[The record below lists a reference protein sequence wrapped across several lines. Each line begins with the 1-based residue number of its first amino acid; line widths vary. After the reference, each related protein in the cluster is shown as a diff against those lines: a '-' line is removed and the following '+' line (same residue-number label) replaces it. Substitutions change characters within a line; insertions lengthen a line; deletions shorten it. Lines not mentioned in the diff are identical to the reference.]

1 MLFCFCFKQKTA
13 YEMRICDW
21 SSDVCSSDLARFEQL
36 LKTLSQVYDLV
47 IIDTPPVLP
56 VTDAG
61 IVGRLAGSV
70 FMILKEG
77 EHPMRII
84 EESVRRL
91 RQSGVQL
98 RGTIFTQVGA
108 SGAGERERDVE
119 VKSGAVG
126 VDFG

>member
-1 MLFCFCFKQKTA
+1 MVIIYLCFF
-13 YEMRICDW
+13 
-21 SSDVCSSDLARFEQL
+21 CSSRRRHTICALVTGVQTCALPIYAGLHVVPNGTTPPNPAELLMHARFEQL

-84 EESVRRL
+84 EESVRR
-91 RQSGVQL
+91 
-98 RGTIFTQVGA
+98 
-108 SGAGERERDVE
+108 
-119 VKSGAVG
+119 
-126 VDFG
+126 

>member
-1 MLFCFCFKQKTA
+1 MH
-13 YEMRICDW
+13 
-21 SSDVCSSDLARFEQL
+21 ARFEQL

-98 RGTIFTQVGA
+98 RGTIFNQVGA
-108 SGAGERERDVE
+108 RGAGQGDRKSV
-119 VKSGAVG
+119 VLGKSGSVRLG
-126 VDFG
+126 LGGCRVIKKKKT

>member
-1 MLFCFCFKQKTA
+1 MH
-13 YEMRICDW
+13 
-21 SSDVCSSDLARFEQL
+21 ARFEQL

-47 IIDTPPVLP
+47 IIDTPPILP

-98 RGTIFTQVGA
+98 RGTIFNQVGA
-108 SGAGERERDVE
+108 RGTGQGYYGSYSYRSEEHTSELQSLMRI
-119 VKSGAVG
+119 SYAV
-126 VDFG
+126 FCFK

>member
-1 MLFCFCFKQKTA
+1 MH
-13 YEMRICDW
+13 
-21 SSDVCSSDLARFEQL
+21 ARFEQL

-47 IIDTPPVLP
+47 IIDTPPILP

-98 RGTIFTQVGA
+98 RGKIGRA
-108 SGAGERERDVE
+108 SWRERVCPYVWISVVAVE
-119 VKSGAVG
+119 LKKKN
-126 VDFG
+126 